1 MSFDPVTVVLVFLA
15 GLSTVL
21 SPCGYSLLPAL
32 AVYGLTSDPR
42 PSRIAWRVALL
53 LAGALLTL
61 SALTALAISFRE
73 ALRALMPNLNLAAGA
88 LCVSLG
94 VAGVAPR
101 VGIPMVR
108 LKGMGDVAVLLAG
121 SAYSLGAAGCAVPT
135 FVVLLTYALAAGP
148 EGALALVAAYALGVA
163 VPLTALVAAS
173 SLLGSGLVRR
183 FGAFARHAGH
193 LSRAVLV
200 GAGLYL
206 VYLWYA
212 A

>member
-1 MSFDPVTVVLVFLA
+1 MSVDPVTVLLVFLA

-32 AVYGLTSDPR
+32 AVYGFASDPR
-42 PSRIAWRVALL
+42 PSRIAWRVGLL

-73 ALRALMPNLNLAAGA
+73 ALRVLMPNLNLAAGA
-88 LCVSLG
+88 LCISLG
-94 VAGVAPR
+94 VAPKVGLPAVRPR
-101 VGIPMVR
+101 
-108 LKGMGDVAVLLAG
+108 GMGDVAVLLAG

-135 FVVLLTYALAAGP
+135 FVVLITYALAVGP
-148 EGALALVAAYALGVA
+148 EGALALVAAYAVGVA
-163 VPLTALVAAS
+163 VPLTVLVTAS
-173 SLLGSGLVRR
+173 SLLGSGFVRR
-183 FGAFARHAGH
+183 FGTFTRHAGH
-193 LSRAVLV
+193 ISRAVLV